1 MELRSQLSCRAN
13 GNSYIRTK
21 GQSNLRS
28 LLYTWKWQL
37 LCFNHLHYV
46 QCTFINDNVESFK
59 INQGHKF
66 KYHFSVVTT
75 VILLPFVFTAYVYK
89 IAFVRKK
96 QWKNILVGLRSIISG
111 SPLPKNHAIFQNW
124 LCLRN
129 FSDHSSQ
136 TFKWNTQKTT
146 QLALMYYLRNNK
158 HANNIKINWR
168 IFLN

>member
-1 MELRSQLSCRAN
+1 MELRNQLSCRAY

-21 GQSNLRS
+21 EQSNLRS
-28 LLYTWKWQL
+28 LLCTWKMAAVL
-37 LCFNHLHYV
+37 LQPITL
-46 QCTFINDNVESFK
+46 CTFIKDNLESFK
-59 INQGHKF
+59 INQGHIF